1 MNVDTVTGDTAP
13 SAAVLN
19 ARPLRNEESASW
31 ELEDGLAVI
40 THAKEFSRLEGWV
53 RDRIGG
59 PGELRRPLDR
69 FTTFLWLKCDG
80 AHTVAGLV
88 AALEA
93 EFGEEAAPA
102 AERVQKWL
110 QRMLEL
116 GLLRLES
123 GKRGCCAAPTA
134 ARPISTTRRGWSPAV
149 NTAARN
155 AVTWGRW

>member
-1 MNVDTVTGDTAP
+1 MNVDTVAGDTAP

-80 AHTVAGLV
+80 VHTVAGLV

-93 EFGEEAAPA
+93 EFGARNRLTNMAASALA
-102 AERVQKWL
+102 AV
-110 QRMLEL
+110 
-116 GLLRLES
+116 
-123 GKRGCCAAPTA
+123 
-134 ARPISTTRRGWSPAV
+134 TTRGTEV
-149 NTAARN
+149 ARDLDEQD
-155 AVTWGRW
+155 

>member
-1 MNVDTVTGDTAP
+1 MNVDTVAGDTSP

-123 GKRGCCAAPTA
+123 GK
-134 ARPISTTRRGWSPAV
+134 
-149 NTAARN
+149 
-155 AVTWGRW
+155 

>member
-1 MNVDTVTGDTAP
+1 MRKGE
-13 SAAVLN
+13 VLN
-19 ARPLRNEESASW
+19 ARPLRNEEDASW
-31 ELEDGLAVI
+31 ELEDGLAII

-80 AHTVAGLV
+80 VHTVAGLV

-123 GKRGCCAAPTA
+123 GK
-134 ARPISTTRRGWSPAV
+134 
-149 NTAARN
+149 
-155 AVTWGRW
+155 

>member
-1 MNVDTVTGDTAP
+1 MNVDTVAGDTAP

-40 THAKEFSRLEGWV
+40 THAKECSRLEGWV

-80 AHTVAGLV
+80 THTVAGLV
-88 AALEA
+88 AALAA

-102 AERVQKWL
+102 PERVQKWL

-116 GLLRLES
+116 GLLRLERS
-123 GKRGCCAAPTA
+123 
-134 ARPISTTRRGWSPAV
+134 
-149 NTAARN
+149 
-155 AVTWGRW
+155 